1 MHMCTYIH
9 IHICYMHRIQYLI
22 SHTRLQVLVNLIANF
37 IIITV
42 RFRKITQ
49 ILFGSWL
56 ITDTINQKN
65 INSQYP

>member
-1 MHMCTYIH
+1 
-9 IHICYMHRIQYLI
+9 MHRIQYLI

-42 RFRKITQ
+42 KFRKITQ